1 MMFRPHQADAVR
13 LALRKGLAQE
23 GPPSQGLDAR
33 LRDALADTGRA
44 RFTADQKDD
53 VKSALRSCD
62 EKNLRVDLGAALA
75 GPEGKPTADVDGP
88 AERRAEARAE
98 FFFFVDRAEGAP
110 DVILLV
116 GREARSP
123 FIRER
128 GAEAR
133 VEALAWRAFLV
144 QPLAQGAPHGVGLV
158 GREHHVRASSQAHF
172 WGSPAGRGSLAC
184 FFLCFVLP

>member
-53 VKSALRSCD
+53 VKSALRSSE

-75 GPEGKPTADVDGP
+75 GPEGRPTTDVDGP
-88 AERRAEARAE
+88 AMLPMPPVVQEPPMPPKEPLVPE
-98 FFFFVDRAEGAP
+98 PTSPKVGAGM
-110 DVILLV
+110 DGSAHSFQGY
-116 GREARSP
+116 GRKVSADGGDP
-123 FIRER
+123 TFC
-128 GAEAR
+128 
-133 VEALAWRAFLV
+133 W
-144 QPLAQGAPHGVGLV
+144 
-158 GREHHVRASSQAHF
+158 
-172 WGSPAGRGSLAC
+172 SL
-184 FFLCFVLP
+184 

>member
-75 GPEGKPTADVDGP
+75 GPEGLPTTDVDGP
-88 AERRAEARAE
+88 AMPPMPPKAAPVPEPTSPKVGAGMDGSAHS
-98 FFFFVDRAEGAP
+98 FEGY
-110 DVILLV
+110 
-116 GREARSP
+116 GRKVSADGGDP
-123 FIRER
+123 TFC
-128 GAEAR
+128 
-133 VEALAWRAFLV
+133 W
-144 QPLAQGAPHGVGLV
+144 
-158 GREHHVRASSQAHF
+158 
-172 WGSPAGRGSLAC
+172 SL
-184 FFLCFVLP
+184 